1 MEGLMIFVSRK
12 GKEPT
17 MTILLERFSLKFLIL
32 LVGLGAVVG
41 LAQAQEIAGSTR
53 IHGLVSDSLTGE
65 GLPFA
70 SILIQSADDSLFT
83 FGTITQG
90 DGKFEAQIPFSG
102 TCRIT
107 ASYMGYSPK
116 ILEFVAIQKPRT
128 IRLELMRKSFSL
140 SEFEVKTDKNA
151 SENTLEK
158 TTVNF
163 SKNIAQTGGTA
174 VEALQTIASVDFD
187 VDGNLNY
194 RGSDKVMILVN
205 GEKSELVKSL
215 SQIPADQ
222 IEKIELIKNPSA
234 RYDAEG
240 MSGIINIVLKSP
252 KSSSSKTSLQVQ
264 LGYPETWGINGGYSG
279 KVGQVETMI
288 HAGVFRQTKFQTKE
302 HFRDNYGNP
311 LSYNF
316 YQYDRQ
322 DLLFLNAFLQLKLG
336 YVVQKRHRI
345 GLSGMAAWHTESPG
359 RQITYKTLDKLG
371 EVVSHSRKDLEIDM
385 NNLSVD
391 GSLSYQY
398 LFTNPRHSLKAL
410 GHYSNFQQD
419 QEMVGFLY
427 VMDELEMQS
436 SQNTLSTQT
445 NRLSDVSVDYAFDIS
460 DSLELEV
467 GYNGSWKNLQNV
479 FDSESFTPSQ
489 NLWSNDS
496 LIDSEFRFMQQ
507 VQSLYVNLGGRWSSL
522 QFQAGLRME
531 YSDSELNGN
540 ASDSYADLFP
550 SANISYRFS
559 ELLEFYGAYTRRIN
573 RPTIKMLN
581 PYTDEYADITN
592 LHEGNPDLLPEY
604 VNSVEVGNRWSFKK
618 WNGSISLYHRNI
630 DQAITRVK
638 SATNDSALV
647 VTFLNLNSALLWG
660 GELSINLNPFK
671 FWSINTS
678 ANLFKTHMLGEY
690 GLNMIDR
697 QKWAWT
703 ANISNQFKLPWQISL
718 QVSGFYRS
726 KLPSAMGLYLPRYQ
740 VDFALGKKLWNEK
753 GMLIFKISD
762 VFNSYRYGLDLEALD
777 DNGYAYSQTNR
788 RKNESQYFILSFTF
802 NIDGKAVRKEA
813 KKEQFYL
820 DSYDKY

>member
-1 MEGLMIFVSRK
+1 
-12 GKEPT
+12 
-17 MTILLERFSLKFLIL
+17 MTILMERFSLKILIL
-32 LVGLGAVVG
+32 LVGLGATMSLVK
-41 LAQAQEIAGSTR
+41 AQQMGGSTR
-53 IHGLVSDSLTGE
+53 IHGLVSDSLSGE

-70 SILIQSADDSLFT
+70 SVLIQSVGDTTLNI
-83 FGTITQG
+83 GTITQG

-116 ILEFVAIQKPRT
+116 IQEFVASQKPQA

-222 IEKIELIKNPSA
+222 IEKIELINNPSA

-252 KSSSSKTSLQVQ
+252 KSSSSKTSLQMQ

-279 KVGQVETMI
+279 KVGKVETMI
-288 HAGVFRQTKFQTKE
+288 HAGVFRKSKFQTKE
-302 HFRDNYGNP
+302 HFRDNYGNQ
-311 LSYNF
+311 LSNNF

-322 DLLFLNAFLQLKLG
+322 DLPFLNAFFQLKLG
-336 YVVQKRHRI
+336 YVVQKQHRI
-345 GLSGMAAWHTESPG
+345 GLTGMAAWHTESPD
-359 RQITYKTLDKLG
+359 RHIAYKTFDKSG
-371 EVVSHSRKDLEIDM
+371 AVVSYSRKDLEIDM

-419 QEMVGFLY
+419 QEMASLLY
-427 VMDELEMQS
+427 VSDENEMQS
-436 SQNTLSTQT
+436 SQNTISTQT
-445 NRLSDVSVDYAFDIS
+445 NRLADASVDYSFEIS
-460 DSLELEV
+460 DSLELEA

-496 LIDSEFRFMQQ
+496 LIDSDFRFMQQ
-507 VQSLYVNLGGRWSSL
+507 VQSLYVNLGGRWSSF

-531 YSDSELNGN
+531 YSDRELNGN

-592 LHEGNPDLLPEY
+592 LHQGNPDLLPEY

-618 WNGSISLYHRNI
+618 WNGSIAVYHRNI
-630 DQAITRVK
+630 NQAITRVK

-647 VTFLNLNSALLWG
+647 VTFLNLNKALLWG

-678 ANLFKTHMLGEY
+678 ANLFKTRMQGEY

-703 ANISNQFKLPWQISL
+703 TNISNQFKLPWQMSA

-726 KLPSAMGLYLPRYQ
+726 KLPSVMGTYLPRYQ
-740 VDFALGKKLWNEK
+740 VDFALSKKLWKGK
-753 GMLIFKISD
+753 GMVVFKISD
-762 VFNSYRYGLDLEALD
+762 VFNSYKYGLDLDALD
-777 DNGYAYSQTNR
+777 ENGYGYSQTNR

-802 NIDGKAVRKEA
+802 NIDGKSARKDD

-820 DSYDKY
+820 DSYEKD